1 MEYEGQICRA
11 PMERASYMLPVMVG
25 CSYNG
30 CKFCT
35 LFKHLKFRKLPLPQ
49 IEEEL
54 LRVKTAGGNPK
65 AIFLGDGNAFDLPTN
80 ELVEILELIR
90 TYFPDG
96 PSVRMDA
103 TVTGILKKDQEELL
117 TLRFLGVEHLYL
129 GIESGLEDV
138 LSFMNKDHTIDEAKK
153 AISGIQ
159 RAGMFFDAH
168 IMTGVAGCERGEE
181 NAKAL
186 AAFLNETK
194 PARVINFSMFLQ
206 KNAPLYKEI
215 ESGNFQPA
223 TELENLKEEK
233 ILLEEL
239 GPMDLSY
246 DGFHDFIEFRVRGNL
261 SKDKE
266 KMINKISDEIK
277 RRENNKNIFAYA

>member
-35 LFKHLKFRKLPLPQ
+35 LFKHLKFRKLPMSQ

-54 LRVKTAGGNPK
+54 LRVKAAGGNPK
-65 AIFLGDGNAFDLPTN
+65 AIFLGDGNAFDLPTK
-80 ELVEILELIR
+80 ELLEILQLIR
-90 TYFPDG
+90 KNFPDG

-103 TVTGILKKDQEELL
+103 TVSGILDKSNEELRML
-117 TLRFLGVEHLYL
+117 HSLGVEHLYL

-138 LSFMNKDHTIDEAKK
+138 LLFMNKDHTIDEAKK
-153 AISGIQ
+153 AISNIQ
-159 RAGMFFDAH
+159 REGLIFDAH
-168 IMTGVAGCERGEE
+168 IMTGVAGCGRGEE

-194 PARVINFSMFLQ
+194 PARIINFSMFLQ

-233 ILLEEL
+233 ILLEAL
-239 GPMDLSY
+239 NPMDLSY
-246 DGFHDFIEFRVRGNL
+246 DGFHDFIKFRVRGNL

-266 KMINKISDEIK
+266 KMINKISYEIK
-277 RRENNKNIFAYA
+277 RRENDKNIFAYA